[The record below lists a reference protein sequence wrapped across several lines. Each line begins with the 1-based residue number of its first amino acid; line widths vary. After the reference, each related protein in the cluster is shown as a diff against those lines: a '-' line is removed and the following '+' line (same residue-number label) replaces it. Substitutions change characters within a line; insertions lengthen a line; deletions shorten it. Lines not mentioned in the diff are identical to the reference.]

1 MNKKL
6 LFILSVLLLTM
17 PAAMA
22 QTSRA
27 ITKLS
32 RLPKTAVT
40 ASKRSGATW
49 RTGKYP
55 IVPGQGIR
63 RFVPGFGHIAID
75 HRISPDS
82 IRRLTQSS
90 RLSGPIRKPTPLKF
104 PEFKPPMQT
113 MDGKMAAMYPVM
125 KGQIA
130 NGAYDRYPLTL
141 FVWANFAKRRG
152 DDDVAAGI
160 MSHVDPATL
169 TPGIV
174 FQFSNSYPAIQEW
187 GPVLANS
194 LTMNAYI
201 RALKAKY
208 TGSPSDT
215 TRMQPVDTLMIVT
228 KKYVPYL
235 VPLAKL
241 SCIDDPSKETNRY
254 KVAADSVLAHFC
266 QLSPEFNETFFS
278 DFLSTLSNSGDYR
291 TALDYFRAE
300 PLKNYPDSLADF
312 TLRLASCAWNLN
324 DSETFTRYLRQA
336 ETIDSIEAREYWNG
350 IYNAQL
356 ESFIAQ
362 PSQTDVAD
370 WLLQNTDYPA
380 EAALNAAIGVINS
393 YFPATDTNNW
403 EWADS
408 TTLTLEQLKARDG
421 IVYILSAIGDY
432 DISNALSTTLP
443 YINFLKAAYIATI
456 EGRENEALH
465 IIKDC
470 ITSLDENPSPE
481 TSDLHCWCVLTH
493 ACIAGHGLD
502 KPDDALKILKK
513 NLMLLDAKDVN
524 SDTRSS
530 WYDYMAA
537 LFTRIGNKEEAEKYL
552 EIKQRYMQ

>member
-6 LFILSVLLLTM
+6 LFVFLTLLFTGLSG
-17 PAAMA
+17 
-22 QTSRA
+22 TSQPVRVVKSVSRTVKTVVKS
-27 ITKLS
+27 TKKAGTS
-32 RLPKTAVT
+32 
-40 ASKRSGATW
+40 W
-49 RTGKYP
+49 RTRKYP
-55 IVPGQGIR
+55 SISGRVISQFG
-63 RFVPGFGHIAID
+63 PGFGHIAID
-75 HRISPDS
+75 HRNSPDS
-82 IRRLTQSS
+82 IRRLAQSS

-141 FVWANFAKRRG
+141 FAWANFAKRQG

-160 MSHVDPATL
+160 MRHVDPATL

-201 RALKAKY
+201 RMLKAKY
-208 TGSPSDT
+208 AGSTCDT
-215 TRMQPVDTLMIVT
+215 AHIQADDTLMIVT

-235 VPLAKL
+235 VPLVEL
-241 SCIDDPSKETNRY
+241 NCIDDPSKEADRY
-254 KVAADSVLAHFC
+254 KVAADSVLSHFC

-278 DFLSTLSNSGDYR
+278 DFLSTLSNSEDYH
-291 TALDYFRAE
+291 TALDYFRDE
-300 PLKNYPDSLADF
+300 PLKSYPDSMADF

-324 DSETFTRYLRQA
+324 DAETFNRYLRQA
-336 ETIDSIEAREYWNG
+336 ETIDSTAAREYWNR
-350 IYNAQL
+350 IYNAEL

-380 EAALNAAIGVINS
+380 EAALNAAIEVIKS

-403 EWADS
+403 EWTDS
-408 TTLTLEQLKARDG
+408 STLTPEQLKARDG
-421 IVYILSAIGDY
+421 IVYILSAVRNF
-432 DISNALSTTLP
+432 DISNALLASLP
-443 YINFLKAAYIATI
+443 YINFLKAAHVATI
-456 EGRENEALH
+456 EGRENEALN
-465 IIKDC
+465 ILKDC
-470 ITSLDENPSPE
+470 ITSLDENPSSE
-481 TSDLHCWCVLTH
+481 TNDLHCWCVLTH

-530 WYDYMAA
+530 WYDYMAS
-537 LFTRIGNKEEAEKYL
+537 LLTRIGNTEEAEKYL
-552 EIKQRYMQ
+552 NMR